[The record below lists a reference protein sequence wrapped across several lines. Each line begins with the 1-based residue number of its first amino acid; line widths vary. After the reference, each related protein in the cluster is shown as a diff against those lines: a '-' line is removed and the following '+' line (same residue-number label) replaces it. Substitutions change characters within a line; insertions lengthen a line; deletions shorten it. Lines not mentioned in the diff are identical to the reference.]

1 MTIRNCCSDLANALL
16 RSFLNAIYLSP
27 PFMVK
32 LHYRKKSN
40 LRRNTEEDDLSLIA
54 EIIDALAYTML
65 EKS

>member
-1 MTIRNCCSDLANALL
+1 M
-16 RSFLNAIYLSP
+16 RSFLGAIYLSP